1 MTKLYDT
8 SKLLRQHW
16 PHIYDLNSGVKFI
29 SSEHLLDRTLHKTFH
44 NGIENMF
51 TD

>member
-16 PHIYDLNSGVKFI
+16 PHIYDLNSG
-29 SSEHLLDRTLHKTFH
+29 D
-44 NGIENMF
+44 
-51 TD
+51 